1 MQVIGLCR
9 FSYPAVAGYKI
20 AHATTAEPCDFL
32 YHPTRLKMRFRHLES
47 TCVPALAAQTDPD
60 FLFVI
65 VIEDNLLDRYNMCL
79 LELTAGLSQVVIVAP
94 PRALSQGD
102 AIAVDYVQLLRET
115 AAESTTYLTQKRQ
128 LIIDFNHEF
137 VV

>member
-1 MQVIGLCR
+1 MQVIDLCR

-32 YHPTRLKMRFRHLES
+32 YHPTRVKMRFRHLES

-79 LELTAGLSQVVIVAP
+79 LELTAGLPQVLIAP
-94 PRALSQGD
+94 LRGLLQGD

>member
-32 YHPTRLKMRFRHLES
+32 YYPTRVKIQFRHLET

-94 PRALSQGD
+94 PPEPYRKVMQSQ
-102 AIAVDYVQLLRET
+102 
-115 AAESTTYLTQKRQ
+115 STMFSCCAKQPL
-128 LIIDFNHEF
+128 NPPP
-137 VV
+137 V